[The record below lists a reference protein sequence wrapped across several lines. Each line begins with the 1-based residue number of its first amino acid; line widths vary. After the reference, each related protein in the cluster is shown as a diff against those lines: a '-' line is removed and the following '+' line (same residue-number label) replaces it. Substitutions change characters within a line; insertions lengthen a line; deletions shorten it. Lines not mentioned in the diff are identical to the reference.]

1 MTVILYYAI
10 IRVIK
15 QKEKDMKAMDFIYIT
30 LGTVAFQLGIM
41 TAIIGQGT
49 VSILMIILGVVLCAR
64 TILS

>member
-1 MTVILYYAI
+1 MATLN
-10 IRVIK
+10 RK
-15 QKEKDMKAMDFIYIT
+15 RKLMKLFDFVYIT
-30 LGTVAFQLGIM
+30 LGAVAFLLGIM

>member
-10 IRVIK
+10 IQLLK
-15 QKEKDMKAMDFIYIT
+15 QRRKNMKAMDFIYIT
-30 LGTVAFQLGIM
+30 LGTVAFLLGIM

-64 TILS
+64 TILN